1 MLRFIARRF
10 AGLVLTLLGA
20 SLVTF
25 FISHV
30 IPTDVARLIAGDG
43 ASEEIVAGLRTKLG
57 LDQPIWVQY
66 GLYLQDLA
74 QGDLGVSIRSGQP
87 VAEELLRAAPATL
100 ELALAAFVLIVA
112 GGLGLGALAALS
124 RGRLLDKAVR
134 AFSILSISTPTFW
147 SALVLIAVVSVVL
160 QWAPLGGRID
170 PELAPPATRTGFLV
184 LDSILD
190 GRWDALASAL
200 HHLLLPALT
209 LALAALGGAIRL
221 VRATLLESLS
231 QDYVLRARASGLSTW
246 RVLSGYA
253 MPSALVPFVT
263 VQAIVLGDLFA
274 GAVVTEMIFGWP
286 GLGSYTLGAVAG
298 LDFPAIMGF
307 TLLASAGYA
316 CANLVADLLVARI
329 DPRAAAAS

>member
-66 GLYLQDLA
+66 GLYLQDLS

-124 RGRLLDKAVR
+124 RGRLLDKTVR

-263 VQAIVLGDLFA
+263 VQAIVVGDLFA

>member
-124 RGRLLDKAVR
+124 RGRLLDKTVR

-231 QDYVLRARASGLSTW
+231 QDYVMRARASGLSTW

>member
-66 GLYLQDLA
+66 GLYLRDLA

-124 RGRLLDKAVR
+124 RDRLLDKAVR

-190 GRWDALASAL
+190 GRWDVLASAL

-231 QDYVLRARASGLSTW
+231 QDYVVRARASGLSTW